1 MTTLLTSRREVVVV
15 PVIDLD
21 ASQEL
26 IARITD
32 RAFDLLPGGSEGDRR
47 GALLRVSDR
56 LCVIA
61 GIPTAAQQAEKLEA
75 MRAKRREAHQ
85 PLVFADDELA
95 ADAAWRTEPFGV
107 PRMVPAVEA
116 APSPK
121 HPMVYCSQCGRGFG
135 PGNHGFSHC
144 SSHKGLKVIEE

>member
-1 MTTLLTSRREVVVV
+1 MATMFTTTQREVFVV
-15 PVIDLD
+15 PTIDVES
-21 ASQEL
+21 SQEH
-26 IARITD
+26 IARITA
-32 RAFDLLPGGSEGDRR
+32 RAFDLLPGGNEGERR

-75 MRAKRREAHQ
+75 MRAARR
-85 PLVFADDELA
+85 A
-95 ADAAWRTEPFGV
+95 A
-107 PRMVPAVEA
+107 AVKPVET
-116 APSPK
+116 APSQGPI

-144 SSHKGLKVIEE
+144 ANHKGRKVVES